1 MVFVNGE
8 KWQGICMKIGYARV
22 STLDQHLDLQVSA
35 LRASGCELIFH
46 DHVSGAQ
53 RNRPGLSAALR
64 RLKRGDTLV
73 VWKMDRIARSVM
85 HFVNLISR
93 LRNRGVQF
101 LSLTES
107 FDTSSPIGRLM
118 MHMLGA
124 FAEFEKEVIQER
136 TRAGLA
142 AAREKGQRLGRRP
155 LLNAE
160 QRAEIREL
168 LVSGTELPSKL
179 AERYHVH
186 PRTIRRCLVRRA
198 GGP

>member
-1 MVFVNGE
+1 
-8 KWQGICMKIGYARV
+8 MKIGYARV

-46 DHVSGAQ
+46 DHISGAQ

-85 HFVNLISR
+85 HFVNLINR

-142 AAREKGQRLGRRP
+142 AAREKGQLLGRRP

-160 QRAEIREL
+160 QRAEIIER
-168 LVSGTELPSKL
+168 VASGVELPTDL
-179 AERYHVH
+179 AKRFHVH
-186 PRTIRRCLVRRA
+186 PRTIRQCLIRSA
-198 GGP
+198 GDH

>member
-1 MVFVNGE
+1 MVFVNGG

-85 HFVNLISR
+85 HFVNLINR

-142 AAREKGQRLGRRP
+142 AARQKGQLLGRRP

-160 QRAEIREL
+160 QRAEIIER
-168 LVSGTELPSKL
+168 VASGVELPTDL
-179 AERYHVH
+179 AKRFHVH
-186 PRTIRRCLVRRA
+186 PRTIRRCLIRSA
-198 GGP
+198 GGR

>member
-1 MVFVNGE
+1 
-8 KWQGICMKIGYARV
+8 MKIGYARV

-35 LRASGCELIFH
+35 LRASGCELIFQ
-46 DHVSGAQ
+46 DHISGAQ

-85 HFVNLISR
+85 HFVNLINR

-101 LSLTES
+101 LSLTEP

-142 AAREKGQRLGRRP
+142 AAREKGQLLGRRP

-160 QRAEIREL
+160 QRAEIIER
-168 LVSGTELPSKL
+168 VASGVELPTDL
-179 AERYHVH
+179 AKRFNVH
-186 PRTIRRCLVRRA
+186 PRTIRRCLIRNA
-198 GGP
+198 GDH

>member
-1 MVFVNGE
+1 
-8 KWQGICMKIGYARV
+8 MKIGYARV
-22 STLDQHLDLQVSA
+22 STLDQHLDLQISA
-35 LRASGCELIFH
+35 LKASGCELIFH

-64 RLKRGDTLV
+64 RVKRGDTLV

-101 LSLTES
+101 VSLTES

-142 AAREKGQRLGRRP
+142 AARQKGQLLGRRP

-160 QRAEIREL
+160 QRAEIMQR
-168 LVSGTELPSKL
+168 VASGAELPTDL
-179 AERYHVH
+179 AKRFNVH
-186 PRTIRRCLVRRA
+186 PRTIRRCLVKGA
-198 GGP
+198 VGA

>member
-85 HFVNLISR
+85 HFVNLINR

-142 AAREKGQRLGRRP
+142 AARQKGQLLGRRP

-160 QRAEIREL
+160 QRAEIIER
-168 LVSGTELPSKL
+168 VASGVELPTDL
-179 AERYHVH
+179 AKRFHVH
-186 PRTIRRCLVRRA
+186 PRTIRRCLIRSA
-198 GGP
+198 GGR

>member
-1 MVFVNGE
+1 
-8 KWQGICMKIGYARV
+8 MKIGYARV

-46 DHVSGAQ
+46 DHVSGAH

-142 AAREKGQRLGRRP
+142 AAREKGQLLGRRP

-168 LVSGTELPSKL
+168 LVSGTEIPNKL

-186 PRTIRRCLVRRA
+186 PRTIRRCLVKGAFRT
-198 GGP
+198 

>member
-1 MVFVNGE
+1 
-8 KWQGICMKIGYARV
+8 MKIGYARV

-85 HFVNLISR
+85 HFVNLISP

-142 AAREKGQRLGRRP
+142 AAREKGQLLGRRP

-168 LVSGTELPSKL
+168 LVSGTELPSQL

-186 PRTIRRCLVRRA
+186 PRTIRRCLVKGAVRT
-198 GGP
+198 